1 MSNNNDIPTN
11 KKAINSYIN
20 NWRGNNP
27 SIIQIKQKEEEF
39 NQLKLQ
45 YEDAYKTYIQNVERG
60 SKKNYTLST
69 GQNVHGVEEL
79 IEKNK
84 VRYIRVEHNFQYIH
98 INEME
103 VFDEYD
109 TNIAKNFVQKKMKIT
124 ITTASGRY
132 DGTRRFN
139 WISFTDGNKE
149 VTKRYEL
156 KGKNIF
162 MGSSTS
168 LEIPVNFSN
177 QSVNGMKYY
186 IGNDGAKI
194 KQIKLEMFN
203 EDTNDWE
210 LLIGNATPSIDS
222 SKPDI
227 DKEEEAKYTS
237 IGSYK
242 DTRNR
247 ALRHGP
253 HKYGYTQEKCRAACS
268 DYKYFA
274 LQAGNGSTGWCS
286 CDNNLQH
293 VKKYGPKS
301 CGPTGGGWC
310 NSVYKNDDRQFKNG
324 DYGSGKWIKN
334 KSNHVK
340 FNKSIKFERNPNG
353 PDAYASSEMHNGDA
367 NKIIDGNHEAVA
379 WWPSANSNHT
389 LNRENEYI
397 ELDLKKSHN
406 VKRIRIWNRPDCC
419 NWRLYNAKMKF
430 FNDARQQ
437 VGKTNTLGSG
447 RIQDYYIKMNNQ
459 PTKGKL
465 EKAFPQW
472 INNSKC
478 NTLCAEDEDC
488 ALSLWRPQTWSRAL
502 GWSWGNECLHYSND
516 IGKSENINN
525 PNYQYTAYNKP
536 LWENKSN
543 KNYGEGMIAKEDDN
557 DNFKYLGKSSTFGG
571 CKNEA
576 EKSDKGPFDAVVYY
590 SNKIKEDEW
599 KNECYGAFMGS
610 KKNIQTYDGVYTAI
624 PPGGQTGQITQEYLN
639 SLQDIIYLNKKLSK
653 LGNELVDLNMK
664 IYKSGE
670 QYESKLKQINFNV
683 DNKKLTELQ
692 HLENDRKKLIRI
704 QNDIQDLKKQEE
716 NDEYQ
721 LTTNQ
726 YQYLSLSIVAL
737 GLVGLTFH
745 QINKR

>member
-60 SKKNYTLST
+60 SKKNYTLNT

-124 ITTASGRY
+124 ITTAYGKWN
-132 DGTRRFN
+132 GTSRLN

-210 LLIGNATPSIDS
+210 LLIGNAAPSIE
-222 SKPDI
+222 
-227 DKEEEAKYTS
+227 DKEDNKKPGCYVYSETGCPKHKGFNT
-237 IGSYK
+237 IPPP
-242 DTRNR
+242 DTAVPFTANKWDLDRW
-247 ALRHGP
+247 GM
-253 HKYGYTQEKCRAACS
+253 KYGQP
-268 DYKYFA
+268 
-274 LQAGNGSTGWCS
+274 GSGKSEEDCNRRGPQYNAWC
-286 CDNNLQH
+286 
-293 VKKYGPKS
+293 G
-301 CGPTGGGWC
+301 T
-310 NSVYKNDDRQFKNG
+310 NDFKTKFVAKPNKNG

-334 KSNHVK
+334 SENHVK

-353 PDAYASSEMHNGDA
+353 PDAYASSEIHNGDA

-419 NWRLYNAKMKF
+419 NWRLYKAKMKF

-437 VGKTNTLGSG
+437 VGKTYTLGSS
-447 RIQDYYIKMNNQ
+447 RIQDYNIKMDNQ

-516 IGKSENINN
+516 IGKSESINN

-536 LWENKSN
+536 LWENKLN

-557 DNFKYLGKSSTFGG
+557 NNFKYLGKSSTFGG

-599 KNECYGAFMGS
+599 KNECYGAFMGG

-670 QYESKLKQINFNV
+670 QYESKLQQINFSV

>member
-103 VFDEYD
+103 VFDEYG

-124 ITTASGRY
+124 ITTAYGRY

-210 LLIGNATPSIDS
+210 LLIGNATPSIE
-222 SKPDI
+222 
-227 DKEEEAKYTS
+227 DKE
-237 IGSYK
+237 
-242 DTRNR
+242 DTTKPN
-247 ALRHGP
+247 
-253 HKYGYTQEKCRAACS
+253 
-268 DYKYFA
+268 
-274 LQAGNGSTGWCS
+274 
-286 CDNNLQH
+286 
-293 VKKYGPKS
+293 
-301 CGPTGGGWC
+301 
-310 NSVYKNDDRQFKNG
+310 KNG
-324 DYGSGKWIKN
+324 DYGNGKWIKN

-447 RIQDYYIKMNNQ
+447 RIQDYNIKMNNQ

-536 LWENKSN
+536 LWENKPN

>member
-1 MSNNNDIPTN
+1 
-11 KKAINSYIN
+11 
-20 NWRGNNP
+20 
-27 SIIQIKQKEEEF
+27 
-39 NQLKLQ
+39 
-45 YEDAYKTYIQNVERG
+45 
-60 SKKNYTLST
+60 
-69 GQNVHGVEEL
+69 
-79 IEKNK
+79 
-84 VRYIRVEHNFQYIH
+84 
-98 INEME
+98 ME
-103 VFDEYD
+103 VFDEYG

-124 ITTASGRY
+124 ITTAYGRY
-132 DGTRRFN
+132 NGTSRLN

-210 LLIGNATPSIDS
+210 LLIGNATPSIE
-222 SKPDI
+222 
-227 DKEEEAKYTS
+227 DKE
-237 IGSYK
+237 
-242 DTRNR
+242 DTTKPN
-247 ALRHGP
+247 
-253 HKYGYTQEKCRAACS
+253 
-268 DYKYFA
+268 
-274 LQAGNGSTGWCS
+274 
-286 CDNNLQH
+286 
-293 VKKYGPKS
+293 
-301 CGPTGGGWC
+301 
-310 NSVYKNDDRQFKNG
+310 KNG
-324 DYGSGKWIKN
+324 DYGNGKWIKN

-437 VGKTNTLGSG
+437 VGKTNTLGSR
-447 RIQDYYIKMNNQ
+447 RIQDYNIKMDNQ

-465 EKAFPQW
+465 EKAFPRW

-488 ALSLWRPQTWSRAL
+488 ALSLWRPRTWSRAL

-536 LWENKSN
+536 LWENKPN

-670 QYESKLKQINFNV
+670 QYESKLQQINFSV